1 MPTRHLPPPLQLR
14 GVFVPLL
21 TPFDAAEALD
31 LAALERLVEFLL
43 ERGVHGLFVGG
54 TTGEFPLLS
63 LAERKRVAEVVV
75 ARAAGRV
82 PVVVHAGAASTRDAI
97 DLARH
102 ARQVGAQA
110 VAVVSPYYFPLPQD
124 ALVEHFVRVSE
135 AVAGYPVLLYNI
147 PQRTGNA
154 LVPSIAAEIVRRCP
168 NVVGIKD
175 STGNLAQT
183 IEYASFKDGS
193 GFQVAQGA
201 DGLLVAGL
209 AVGIEATVS
218 GNANVFPEPAVAVFE
233 AWWRGDP
240 AAARAAQ
247 QRLDSVRRPLRD
259 GLDLSL
265 FKRVLAARGVPVG
278 DVRAP
283 LRRASE
289 AEVEAAL
296 RAIEAAGM
304 TVRTLVAPA

>member
-1 MPTRHLPPPLQLR
+1 MTVTLR

-31 LAALERLVEFLL
+31 LPALERLVEFLL

-82 PVVVHAGAASTRDAI
+82 PVVVHAGATSTRDAI
-97 DLARH
+97 DLACH
-102 ARQVGAQA
+102 ARQVGAPA
-110 VAVVSPYYFPLPQD
+110 VAVVSPYYFPLPED
-124 ALVEHFVRVSE
+124 ALIEHFVRLSE
-135 AVAGYPVLLYNI
+135 AVAGYPVLLYNT

-154 LVPSIAAEIVRRCP
+154 LVPPVAAEIVRRCR

-183 IEYASFKDGS
+183 IEYTTLKDN
-193 GFQVAQGA
+193 FQVAQGA

-209 AVGIEATVS
+209 AVGIQATVS
-218 GNANVFPEPAVAVFE
+218 GNANVFPEPAVEVFE
-233 AWWRGDP
+233 AGWRGGHGAGGRGGKNGRGGAGRP
-240 AAARAAQ
+240 RRAALPLSFLKGVPGGGGAPVGAAR
-247 QRLDSVRRPLRD
+247 P
-259 GLDLSL
+259 
-265 FKRVLAARGVPVG
+265 P
-278 DVRAP
+278 
-283 LRRASE
+283 
-289 AEVEAAL
+289 
-296 RAIEAAGM
+296 
-304 TVRTLVAPA
+304 